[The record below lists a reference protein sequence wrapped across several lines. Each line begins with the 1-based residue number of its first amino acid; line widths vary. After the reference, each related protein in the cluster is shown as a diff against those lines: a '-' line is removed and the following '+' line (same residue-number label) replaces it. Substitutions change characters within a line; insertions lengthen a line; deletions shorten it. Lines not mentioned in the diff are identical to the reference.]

1 MNIFKKFIS
10 VAVVASTV
18 LGSAYS
24 VGMAAESSSA
34 EMKIY
39 AFYIKPNKGEEPE
52 PGGEAEFGDA
62 VLMESQGKY
71 LLMDAAASK
80 ASDSV
85 VKALNDRRVEHLSVY
100 VSHYHPDHFEGIEAI
115 VNSGIKIDK
124 LYLPDTSIG
133 GDWLSPNNGTTENQC
148 RKIVG
153 WVDSAGAWTDPDSN
167 NVVYLKK
174 GSTFSIGDVDAEVIG
189 PVGSYDQ
196 EAFNNYFPS
205 DRYGERDGHYL
216 NNYSLTTMFT
226 CGKIKYLTTGDIESI
241 EFQKNDSSY
250 SGYGKKGGVVT
261 KLEEEYL
268 VSEYGKAL
276 KADILKMA
284 HHGLKSSNSSKF
296 IKTVAPRI
304 AFADNTGY
312 QEFVKAAGGVKAHK
326 YHTPVENMQK
336 YGFSYMTGE
345 EEAGFGI
352 VVKNNKITA
361 YRDADNNLQLEDTEM
376 LQGWVYV
383 HGIKSVK
390 LSNADKSAGYKKD
403 YTGKDIY
410 YISKTDD
417 FKPKTG
423 ICQITVSGEKRTY
436 CFSAGGAM
444 ETGLFSK
451 DNGQTY
457 SNWRNYGEDGDKSKQ
472 KYFSKLDSKGRA
484 TMAYG
489 FKKIDGVYFY
499 FIKSTGFRY
508 IPTKGDSN
516 SPGKQYKL
524 KKLGDYYYLFKK
536 GTGSVYNKGKSKSVM
551 VKFGKKYRAFDKNG
565 RMLTGKKK
573 VNGKYYTFDKK
584 TGYRK

>member
-1 MNIFKKFIS
+1 MSIFKKFIS
-10 VAVVASTV
+10 AAVIASTV
-18 LGSAYS
+18 LVSTYS
-24 VGMAAESSSA
+24 IGFADEDATKDMTL
-34 EMKIY
+34 Y
-39 AFYIKPNKGEEPE
+39 AFYIKPNKGCEPE

-62 VLMESQGKY
+62 VLMESNGKY

-80 ASDSV
+80 TSDSV
-85 VKALNDRRVEHLSVY
+85 VQALKDRGVEHLSIY
-100 VSHYHPDHFEGIEAI
+100 VSHYHPDHFEGILAI
-115 VNSGIKIDK
+115 ASSGITIDK
-124 LYLPDTSIG
+124 LYLPDRSLG
-133 GDWLSPNNGTTENQC
+133 GDWESPNGGTTANQC
-148 RKIVG
+148 SKIIG
-153 WVDSAGAWTDPDSN
+153 WTGLDIN
-167 NVVYLKK
+167 NEDEVQFLKK
-174 GSTFSIGDVDAEVIG
+174 GSTFSIGDVDAEVLG
-189 PVGSYDQ
+189 PVGEYDRD
-196 EAFNNYFPS
+196 EFNNYFPS
-205 DRYGERDGHYL
+205 NVYGERDGHYL

-241 EFQKNDSSY
+241 EFQQNLKKDQTT
-250 SGYGKKGGVVT
+250 YGKNGGVVK
-261 KLEEEYL
+261 KLEEENL
-268 VSEYGKAL
+268 VAEYGKAL

-296 IKTVAPRI
+296 IKAVAPRI

-312 QEFVKAAGGVKAHK
+312 QELVKADGAVKAHK

-345 EEAGFGI
+345 EAAGLGI
-352 VVKNNKITA
+352 VVKNDKITA
-361 YRDADNNLQLEDTEM
+361 YRDSNNDLHLDDAEK
-376 LQGWVYV
+376 LWGWVYV
-383 HGIKSVK
+383 SGIKSVK
-390 LSNADKSAGYKKD
+390 LSNADKAAGFKKD

-410 YISKTDD
+410 YISKNDD

-457 SNWRNYGEDGDKSKQ
+457 SHWRNYEVDGKTKQ
-472 KYFSKLDSKGRA
+472 KYFSSLDSKGRA

-489 FKKIDGVYFY
+489 FKKIDGNYFY
-499 FIKSTGFRY
+499 FVKSTGFRY
-508 IPTKGDSN
+508 IPSKGDSN
-516 SPGKQYKL
+516 SPSKMWKL
-524 KKLGDYYYLFKK
+524 KKIGSYYYLFKK
-536 GTGSVYNKGKSKSVM
+536 GTGFVYNKGRSKTVFM
-551 VKFGKKYRAFDKNG
+551 KFGKKYRAFDTKG